1 MAAAGRE
8 EVGVVRVPLD
18 IPALVGRRVRLE
30 PLAEAHREPL
40 RLAADDERI
49 WRQTITVARG
59 PGFDEWFGDALA
71 QHAAGVRLPFAVRRL
86 ADDALVGSTSYLD
99 VVLRHRRV
107 EIGST
112 WYRPEYWGTA
122 VNPECKLLLLAHA
135 FDVLGV
141 NRVAFITDRLNERSQ
156 AAIAKLGAVRE
167 GVLRAHMVVQ
177 SGRVR
182 DSVMFSITSDEWPAV
197 RARLMERLIDASR

>member
-1 MAAAGRE
+1 MAQLPHGTLSGRH
-8 EVGVVRVPLD
+8 
-18 IPALVGRRVRLE
+18 VRLE

-49 WRQTITVARG
+49 WRHTITVARG
-59 PGFDEWFGDALA
+59 PRFDEWFDDALA
-71 QHAAGVRLPFAVRRL
+71 QYAGGMRLPFAVRRL
-86 ADDALVGSTSYLD
+86 ADDTLIGSTSYLD
-99 VVLRHRRV
+99 VVLKHQRV

-112 WYRPEYWGTA
+112 WYRPECWGTTI
-122 VNPECKLLLLAHA
+122 NPECKLLLLAHA
-135 FDVLGV
+135 FDGLGV

-177 SGRVR
+177 GGRVR
-182 DSVMFSITSDEWPAV
+182 DSVMFSITSDEWPPV
-197 RARLMERLIDASR
+197 RERLTARLGGAGG